1 MYMHCMRITDSSF
14 LSHDQIVGIL
24 TAEFSVGE
32 RTVEDRAKLA
42 EAMTRASRRLGPLL
56 PHYKEQFINALL
68 AGV

>member
-1 MYMHCMRITDSSF
+1 MQMILQVLERLF
-14 LSHDQIVGIL
+14 LSCHQIVGIL

-42 EAMTRASRRLGPLL
+42 EALTRASRRLGPLL